1 MFSLANV
8 CFTINEAVAV
18 VVVPFLPGLG
28 LTNKT
33 QAKIFA
39 GGFVSWRYSSSVL
52 FYHYTRTMV
61 QLLWQCD
68 GDGLFLKVIRY
79 RALPSLLMQLFGPNQ
94 RLQCYSQ
101 CFSQILVGLHGS
113 PRYSHGFSWF
123 IVGFHGFSR
132 YFHDFSFFKFC

>member
-18 VVVPFLPGLG
+18 VVVPLLPGLG

-33 QAKIFA
+33 LTRIFA
-39 GGFVSWRYSSSVL
+39 AGFISWWYSSSVL

-61 QLLWQCD
+61 QFLWQCD
-68 GDGLFLKVIRY
+68 GDGLFLKAIRY

-123 IVGFHGFSR
+123 IVGFHGFR
-132 YFHDFSFFKFC
+132 GIFMIFHF